1 MAALVRH
8 ETLDKATC
16 GTAAPEA
23 GKERFPAPAYVHHVP
38 GRLRLKAAEFRQK
51 PSLLEA
57 ARHELSALR
66 GVSSVSTNQ
75 LTGSI
80 LVEYDPHVSPPAAL
94 SEAMQKRGFPCI
106 RLEAPTLDTAG
117 RTSLAESFAGMAVRT
132 LFELL
137 VERFVVA
144 VVAAVI

>member
-1 MAALVRH
+1 M
-8 ETLDKATC
+8 
-16 GTAAPEA
+16 
-23 GKERFPAPAYVHHVP
+23 
-38 GRLRLKAAEFRQK
+38 K
-51 PSLLEA
+51 PP
-57 ARHELSALR
+57 RHELSALR

-80 LVEYDPHVSPPAAL
+80 LVEYDPHVLPPAAL
-94 SEAMQKRGFPCI
+94 SEAMQKRGFPGI

-117 RTSLAESFAGMAVRT
+117 PTSLAESFAGMAVRT
-132 LFELL
+132 LFESL